1 MYYMR
6 TRGLIVALLLV
17 VLLPTGTSLAVSV
30 VPGSI
35 DFGTVEPGQT
45 LTVTYY
51 LTTNQNDPFEVT
63 AEFRGSY
70 DSQQFNSDFPAD
82 QVSEEPIENWIRFQ
96 QDAVVVDPSDPTYA
110 ILRDGSNVTAHAAL
124 EVFIEIPE
132 DAEPGYHV
140 GTIRP
145 SPQTGTGSGYGAQT
159 RGVTQAQF
167 SFRVEGAARRSIDIG
182 SVRAYRSAED
192 QAYIDMMVENTGT
205 VTTTVRRSDFA
216 VVDEVGR
223 DMTQI
228 DISNKRIAPG
238 ERELVRSIWRADDL
252 EGGEYELRGEL
263 DYRTGMVSVSE
274 SFSLSDTV
282 QAIPSVDEA
291 AQGDEP
297 IPLWLIIMA
306 LVLLGV
312 LMYAFEIKP
321 VYIFGTIGFLGASAV
336 ILLFPISNLLII
348 LPLIMVGVLVYYV

>member
-1 MYYMR
+1 MR
-6 TRGLIVALLLV
+6 IRGLIVALLIISLV
-17 VLLPTGTSLAVSV
+17 PSGASLAVSV

-35 DFGTVEPGQT
+35 DYGEVEPGQT
-45 LTVTYY
+45 LTATYY
-51 LTTNQNDPFEVT
+51 LTTNQDNPLEVQ

-70 DSQQFNSDFPAD
+70 DSLQFNNDFPAD
-82 QVSEEPIENWIRFQ
+82 EVSEEPIESWIRFQ
-96 QDAVVVDPSDPTYA
+96 QDSVVVDPTDPTYA
-110 ILRDGSNVTAHAAL
+110 ILPDGSNVTAHGVL
-124 EVFIEIPE
+124 EVFIEIPD

-145 SPQTGTGSGYGAQT
+145 SPQTDSGSGYGAQT
-159 RGVTQAQF
+159 RGVAQVQF
-167 SFRVEGAARRSIDIG
+167 SFRVEGTARRSIDIG

-205 VTTTVRRSDFA
+205 VTTTVRQSDFA

-238 ERELVRSIWRADDL
+238 ERELIRSIWDSDSL
-252 EGGEYELRGEL
+252 EGGNYEVRGEL

-274 SFSLSDTV
+274 SFSLSDTI

-291 AQGDEP
+291 AEGDEP

-306 LVLLGV
+306 LALLGV